1 MSSCNVLQLSA
12 KARTY
17 VYDRY
22 IENPRSKGAFNNY
35 VDKNRGEGVSRKS
48 TVGHVKVVDS
58 KYVKCPC
65 LLTRGKKIKNG

>member
-17 VYDRY
+17 VYDRC

-35 VDKNRGEGVSRKS
+35 VDKNRGAGVSRKS
-48 TVGHVKVVDS
+48 TVGHVKMVD
-58 KYVKCPC
+58 
-65 LLTRGKKIKNG
+65 TQ

>member
-22 IENPRSKGAFNNY
+22 IENSRSKGAVTNY
-35 VDKNRGEGVSRKS
+35 VDINNIGS
-48 TVGHVKVVDS
+48 HVKMVES
-58 KYVKCPC
+58 M
-65 LLTRGKKIKNG
+65 

>member
-22 IENPRSKGAFNNY
+22 IENSRSKGAFTNY
-35 VDKNRGEGVSRKS
+35 VDINDIG
-48 TVGHVKVVDS
+48 GHVKMVES
-58 KYVKCPC
+58 M
-65 LLTRGKKIKNG
+65 

>member
-22 IENPRSKGAFNNY
+22 IENSRSKGAFNNY
-35 VDKNRGEGVSRKS
+35 VDKNGGGGVTGVSRKS
-48 TVGHVKVVDS
+48 TVGHVKMVDS
-58 KYVKCPC
+58 V
-65 LLTRGKKIKNG
+65 

>member
-22 IENPRSKGAFNNY
+22 IKNPRSKGAFNNY
-35 VDKNRGEGVSRKS
+35 VDKNRGEGVSRKA
-48 TVGHVKVVDS
+48 TVRHVKMLDS
-58 KYVKCPC
+58 M
-65 LLTRGKKIKNG
+65 